1 MERLSHRR
9 RAAPLALLAA
19 ALAALLLI
27 PFRPAGGIAPAL
39 RAGVRDLQRA
49 QLAWT
54 LRAWPR
60 LHQGGL
66 TVYYAPG
73 LGSQADIVVAA
84 ARLALPQVLRDF
96 ALPADTPAVLVV
108 ADAAQ
113 IQRHTG
119 AVDVLG
125 AYAGGVIWL
134 LPPSA
139 FLRAGAGLAAAYDAT
154 GPVVHELT
162 HLADNLTAGRL
173 PPIWL
178 DEGLAA
184 YEDWRLTGYVWVQAH
199 SGFGGPTYNWQQ
211 LSGPGFYHLPDQALA
226 FRQALA
232 AVAAICGSGPGA
244 CDRLL
249 GDMRSGM
256 STDGALQAVLGRAGF
271 AALQAGA
278 DWRPG
283 RAPVAGAPPPPAP

>member
-1 MERLSHRR
+1 MERLTSRR
-9 RAAPLALLAA
+9 RTAPLALLAA
-19 ALAALLLI
+19 CLAALLLI
-27 PFRPAGGIAPAL
+27 PFRSATALAPAL
-39 RAGVRDLQRA
+39 RTGLRDLQRA
-49 QLAWT
+49 QVEWT
-54 LRAWPR
+54 LRTWPR
-60 LHQGGL
+60 LYQGGL

-73 LGSQADIVVAA
+73 LASQADIVAA
-84 ARLALPQVLRDF
+84 DARLVLPQVLRDF

-119 AVDVLG
+119 AADVLG
-125 AYAGGVIWL
+125 AYEAGVIWL
-134 LPPSA
+134 LPPAA
-139 FLRAGAGLAAAYDAT
+139 FLPTGAGLAAAYDAS

-162 HLADNLTAGRL
+162 HLADNLAAGRL

-184 YEDWRLTGYVWVQAH
+184 YEDWRLTGYVWVQAG
-199 SGFGGPTYNWQQ
+199 SGFTSGTYNWQQ
-211 LSGPGFYHLPDQALA
+211 ISGPGFYRLPDQALA

-232 AVAAICGSGPGA
+232 AVVAICGSGPGS

-249 GDMRSGM
+249 ADMRSGM
-256 STDGALQAVLGRAGF
+256 GTDRALQVVLGPASF
-271 AALQAGA
+271 AALRAGA

-283 RAPVAGAPPPPAP
+283 QAPSAGAPSPPAP